1 MLQVY
6 TGTGKGKTTAA
17 LGVALRGA
25 GYGLKTVMFSFLKD
39 DPNYGEARIA
49 VSLPGLPGF
58 TLKQVGRDA
67 FVNFAN
73 PDPVDLRMCL
83 EGWQAAQAAILNKE
97 ADIIILDELNI
108 VLATKMLP
116 TDEVTAFLKEHKLE
130 LEIITTG
137 RGAPAE
143 LIKAADLVT
152 DMQEVKHY
160 FHKGISSRNG
170 IDH

>member
-17 LGVALRGA
+17 LGVALRA
-25 GYGLKTVMFSFLKD
+25 SGYGLTTLMLSFLKD
-39 DPNYGEARIA
+39 DPDYGEARA
-49 VSLPGLPGF
+49 VKNLPWF

-67 FVNFAN
+67 FVNFHN
-73 PDPVDLRMCL
+73 PDPVDLQMCRD
-83 EGWQAAQAAILNKE
+83 GWEQAKRAIAGHA

-108 VLATKMLP
+108 VLATHMLP
-116 TDEVTAFLKEHKLE
+116 TAEVTAFLKEHKQKVE
-130 LEIITTG
+130 LITTG
-137 RGAPAE
+137 RGAPEE
-143 LIKAADLVT
+143 LVKAADLVT

-160 FHKGISSRNG
+160 FHLGVSSRNG

>member
-25 GYGLKTVMFSFLKD
+25 GHGLKTLMLCFLKD
-39 DPNYGEARIA
+39 DPEYGEARA
-49 VSLPGLPGF
+49 ASFVPGLE
-58 TLKQVGRDA
+58 LQQVGRDA
-67 FVNFAN
+67 FVNFRN
-73 PDPVDLRMCL
+73 PDPVDLQLCRQ
-83 EGWQAAQAAILNKE
+83 GWEAAKE
-97 ADIIILDELNI
+97 AMSQRQVDIVILDELNI

-116 TDEVTAFLKEHKLE
+116 LEEVLDFLKAHQHQ

-137 RGAPAE
+137 RGAPEE
-143 LIKAADLVT
+143 LIKMADLVT
-152 DMQEVKHY
+152 EMSEVKHY
-160 FHKGISSRNG
+160 FHKGVSSRLG

>member
-25 GYGLKTVMFSFLKD
+25 GYGLTTLMFSFLKD
-39 DPNYGEARIA
+39 DPAYGEAKA
-49 VSLPGLPGF
+49 EKTLPWF

-67 FVNFAN
+67 FVNFRN
-73 PDPVDLRMCL
+73 PDPVDIAMCRA
-83 EGWQAAQAAILNKE
+83 GWEQAKQAIAAKA

-108 VLATKMLP
+108 VLATQLLP
-116 TDEVTAFLKEHKLE
+116 AAEVAEFLQQHQHKLE
-130 LEIITTG
+130 IIMTG
-137 RGAPAE
+137 RGAPEEICA
-143 LIKAADLVT
+143 IADLVT

-160 FHKGISSRNG
+160 FHKGVSSRNG

>member
-25 GYGLKTVMFSFLKD
+25 GYGLKTLMLSFLKD
-39 DPNYGEARIA
+39 DPEYGEARA
-49 VSLPGLPGF
+49 AAMLPGF
-58 TLKQVGRDA
+58 KLEQVGRDA
-67 FVNFAN
+67 FVNFHN
-73 PDPVDLRMCL
+73 PDPVDLKMCRD
-83 EGWQAAQAAILNKE
+83 GWERAKLAISSKE

-116 TDEVTAFLKEHKLE
+116 NDEVVDFLKAHKQE

-137 RGAPAE
+137 RGATEE

-160 FHKGISSRNG
+160 FHKGVSSRNG

>member
-25 GYGLKTVMFSFLKD
+25 GYGLKTLMLSFLKD
-39 DPNYGEARIA
+39 DPAYGEARA
-49 VSLPGLPGF
+49 AQLLPGF

-67 FVNFAN
+67 FVNFRN
-73 PDPVDLRMCL
+73 PDPVDLELCRA
-83 EGWQAAQAAILNKE
+83 GWEEAKKAVAQKA

-108 VLATKMLP
+108 VLATNMLP
-116 TDEVTAFLKEHKLE
+116 LDEVCEFLRQYSHT

-137 RGAPAE
+137 RGAPEE
-143 LIKAADLVT
+143 LLKIADLVT

-160 FHKGISSRNG
+160 FHKGIASRNG

>member
-25 GYGLKTVMFSFLKD
+25 GYRLKTMMFSFLKD
-39 DPNYGEARIA
+39 DPAYGEARA
-49 VSLPGLPGF
+49 ASFLPGF
-58 TLKQVGRDA
+58 VLKQVGRDA
-67 FVNFAN
+67 FVNFQN
-73 PDPVDLRMCL
+73 PDPVDLALCRK
-83 EGWQAAQAAILNKE
+83 GWEQAKTAIAAAA

-116 TDEVTAFLKEHKLE
+116 VDEVTAFLAEHKNKLE
-130 LEIITTG
+130 LILTG
-137 RGAPAE
+137 RGAPPE
-143 LIKAADLVT
+143 LVKIADLVT
-152 DMQEVKHY
+152 DMQEIKHY
-160 FHKGISSRNG
+160 FHRGISSRNG

>member
-17 LGVALRGA
+17 LGVAFRGA
-25 GYGLKTVMFSFLKD
+25 GYGLKTLMLSYLKD
-39 DPNYGEARIA
+39 DPEYGEAKA
-49 VSLPGLPGF
+49 ASLLPGF
-58 TLKQVGRDA
+58 KLEQVGRDA
-67 FVNFAN
+67 FVNFQN
-73 PDPVDLRMCL
+73 PDPVDLKMCRD
-83 EGWQAAQAAILNKE
+83 GWERAKQAIVNKE

-116 TDEVTAFLKEHKLE
+116 TEEIVDFLKAHKQN

-137 RGAPAE
+137 RGAPEE

-160 FHKGISSRNG
+160 FHKGVSSRNG

>member
-25 GYGLKTVMFSFLKD
+25 GYGLKTMMFSFLKD
-39 DPNYGEARIA
+39 DPNYGEARA
-49 VSLPGLPGF
+49 FRFLPDFELY
-58 TLKQVGRDA
+58 QVGRDA
-67 FVNFAN
+67 FVNFHN
-73 PDPVDLRMCL
+73 PDPVDLKMCRD
-83 EGWQAAQAAILNKE
+83 GWEKAKQAILERK

-108 VLATKMLP
+108 VLCTKMLP
-116 TDEVTAFLKEHKLE
+116 LEGVIEFLKQNKSA

-137 RGAPAE
+137 RGAPDE
-143 LIKAADLVT
+143 LIKIADLVT
-152 DMQEVKHY
+152 DMNEVKHY
-160 FHKGISSRNG
+160 FHKGIASRNG

>member
-25 GYGLKTVMFSFLKD
+25 GHGLKTLMLCFLKD
-39 DPNYGEARIA
+39 DPEYGEARVA
-49 VSLPGLPGF
+49 SFVPGF
-58 TLKQVGRDA
+58 ELRQVGRDA
-67 FVNFAN
+67 FVNFRN
-73 PDPVDLRMCL
+73 LEQIDLDLCRT
-83 EGWQAAQAAILNKE
+83 GWDVAKE
-97 ADIIILDELNI
+97 AIAAKQVDIVILDELNI

-116 TDEVTAFLKEHKLE
+116 LDEVIDFLKAHQHE

-137 RGAPAE
+137 RGAPEE
-143 LIKAADLVT
+143 LIKIADLVT
-152 DMQEVKHY
+152 DMSEVKHY
-160 FHKGISSRNG
+160 FHKGVSSRLG

>member
-1 MLQVY
+1 MLEVY

-17 LGVALRGA
+17 LGVALRA
-25 GYGLKTVMFSFLKD
+25 SGYGMKTLMLSFLKD
-39 DPNYGEARIA
+39 DPDYGEARA
-49 VSLPGLPGF
+49 VQSLPCF

-67 FVNFAN
+67 FVNFRN
-73 PDPVDLRMCL
+73 PDPIDLKMCRD
-83 EGWQAAQAAILNKE
+83 GWNLAKQAICEKA

-116 TDEVTAFLKEHKLE
+116 VEEVVDFLKAHKNAV
-130 LEIITTG
+130 EIITTG
-137 RGAPAE
+137 RGAPEE

-160 FHKGISSRNG
+160 FHKGVSSRNG